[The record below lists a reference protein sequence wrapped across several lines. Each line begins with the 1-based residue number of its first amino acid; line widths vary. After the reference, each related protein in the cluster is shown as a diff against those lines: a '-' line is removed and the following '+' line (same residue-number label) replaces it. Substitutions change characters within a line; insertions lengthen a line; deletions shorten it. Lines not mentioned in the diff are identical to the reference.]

1 MIRYAEYVNP
11 TEKKRLVW
19 LRVLSFALSI
29 TYLTWVPRLP
39 EIKDH
44 LHLTVGELGQIL
56 MLVGLVGLFSSK
68 LNSTLLIRYGSRKI
82 VFIAA
87 PVAVIGNL
95 MVASASEPIL
105 LIAGMAIASLTSF
118 LTNTAAITQG
128 NNIRMSSGIDPQA
141 NMSAIANIGSLFA
154 MAFGAVLLQVLAAG
168 PYIILMSVISATAL
182 VIAGIN
188 LAPTDLHSKP
198 VELGGA
204 KMPWFGKGTG
214 VFWFMVAAVFASTT
228 AEFSV
233 SDWGA
238 IVSRDYFGIPGPY
251 YLLPFVAF
259 QSGVVS
265 ARFATDALGT
275 RFGVARFVSVSTPI
289 AATIWGVCLVIT
301 AMLGSSSPW
310 LSLALTLFGFAVGGW
325 GVGPMWPVFI
335 SAINVGPYPAAIAL
349 PRFFST
355 VSLAFVLGPGGL
367 GILANAI
374 TLPFAL
380 VVTAGMLFFA
390 GTQARTKV
398 IGGGVVAAES

>member
-1 MIRYAEYVNP
+1 MKP
-11 TEKKRLVW
+11 TDKKRLIW

-87 PVAVIGNL
+87 PVAIIGNL
-95 MVASASEPIL
+95 MVASASEPVL
-105 LIAGMAIASLTSF
+105 FVAGMAIASLTSF

-128 NNIRMSSGIDPQA
+128 NNIRLSSGVDPQA
-141 NMSAIANIGSLFA
+141 NMSAIANIGSLCA
-154 MAFGAVLLQVLAAG
+154 MAVGAALLQVLDAA
-168 PYIILMSVISATAL
+168 PYIVLMSLISATAL

-188 LAPTDLHSKP
+188 LAPTDLHSKS
-198 VELGGA
+198 VELGGI

-238 IVSRDYFGIPGPY
+238 IVARDCFGIPGPY

-259 QSGVVS
+259 QSGVVAS
-265 ARFATDALGT
+265 RFATDSLGR

-289 AATIWGVCLVIT
+289 AATIWGTCLVTT
-301 AMLGSSSPW
+301 AVMAGVTPW
-310 LSLALTLFGFAVGGW
+310 FSLAITLFGFAVGGW
-325 GVGPMWPVFI
+325 GVGPIWPVFI
-335 SAINVGPYPAAIAL
+335 SAINAGPYPPALAL

-374 TLPFAL
+374 TLPYAL
-380 VVTAGMLFFA
+380 VVTAAMLFFA
-390 GTQARTKV
+390 GTQARV
-398 IGGGVVAAES
+398 RVLGALAASKS

>member
-1 MIRYAEYVNP
+1 MTP
-11 TEKKRLVW
+11 TQKKRIFW

-44 LHLTVGELGQIL
+44 LHLSVGDLGQIL
-56 MLVGLVGLFSSK
+56 MLVGLVGIFTSK
-68 LNSTLLIRYGSRKI
+68 LNSTLLIRFGSRKI

-87 PVAVIGNL
+87 PVAVVGNL
-95 MVASASEPIL
+95 VVASANDPVT
-105 LIAGMAIASLTSF
+105 LIFGMALASLTSF
-118 LTNTAAITQG
+118 LANTAAITQG
-128 NNIRMSSGIDPQA
+128 NNIRMASGIDPQA

-154 MAFGAVLLQVLAAG
+154 MAIGAILLQVMAAG
-168 PYIILMSVISATAL
+168 PYIVLMSVLSASAL
-182 VIAGIN
+182 LIAGIN
-188 LAPTDLHSKP
+188 LDPVDLHNTPIISS
-198 VELGGA
+198 GA

-238 IVSRDYFGIPGPY
+238 IAARDYFGIPAPY

-259 QSGVVS
+259 QTGVVAS
-265 ARFATDALGT
+265 RFATDSLGK
-275 RFGVARFVSVSTPI
+275 RFGVSRFVLISTP
-289 AATIWGVCLVIT
+289 AAAAIWGLCLTLT
-301 AMLGSSSPW
+301 AFLGDSSQW
-310 LSLALTLFGFAVGGW
+310 LSLTLTLFGFAVGGW
-325 GVGPMWPVFI
+325 GVGPIWPVFI

-367 GILANAI
+367 GMLANVI
-374 TLPFAL
+374 SLPFAL

-390 GTQARTKV
+390 GTQARVKV
-398 IGGGVVAAES
+398 IGAAGTK